1 MGSSLLLKILS
12 ETGHFFQSFKT
23 HISPSMIFLLRLEA
37 ELEIPVIDLRSA
49 GLEEELKKMH

>member
-1 MGSSLLLKILS
+1 
-12 ETGHFFQSFKT
+12 
-23 HISPSMIFLLRLEA
+23 MIFLLRLEA